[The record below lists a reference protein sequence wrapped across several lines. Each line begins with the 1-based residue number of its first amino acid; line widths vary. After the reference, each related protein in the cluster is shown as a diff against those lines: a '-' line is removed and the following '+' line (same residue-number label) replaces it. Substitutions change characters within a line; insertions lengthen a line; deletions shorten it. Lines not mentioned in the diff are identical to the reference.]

1 MAINAIYCNDG
12 VTTENINFSGQ
23 SIPLGS
29 FITAIEISN
38 PDPLENI
45 NYCLEITSTGQTGPF
60 ILTAT
65 TSAFTSCYDCLVQ
78 NNTIITISSCDSSLS
93 GAFPISAF
101 GYIPI
106 VDEVIYAQITINDR
120 GDFSAYTTCFKIN
133 EVLQVSARA
142 YVDDFEPT
150 FSIIDQIIHSNFSL
164 ENGCNECL
172 NGFSAGTE
180 STICVVCCPCTT
192 GATITSVSAPH
203 PTWTNG
209 QGQAVIQLNAITLG
223 GPNGL
228 NN

>member
-1 MAINAIYCNDG
+1 MAANVIFCNDG
-12 VTTENINFSGQ
+12 VTTENVDFSGQ

-29 FITAIEISN
+29 FITGVEEFLS
-38 PDPLENI
+38 DPLDNI

-78 NNTIITISSCDSSLS
+78 NNTIVEFVDCATNSVGLQIELSQLGYLPIEGAVFNMTVTGGRNSGTTSGCFYITDIVQYSTNAFNGLVDLS
-93 GAFPISAF
+93 
-101 GYIPI
+101 
-106 VDEVIYAQITINDR
+106 T
-120 GDFSAYTTCFKIN
+120 
-133 EVLQVSARA
+133 
-142 YVDDFEPT
+142 
-150 FSIIDQIIHSNFSL
+150 IDQIIHSNFSL

-192 GATITSVSAPH
+192 GETVTSVSAPH

>member
-1 MAINAIYCNDG
+1 MANVIFCNDG
-12 VTTENINFSGQ
+12 VTTENVDFSGQ

-29 FITAIEISN
+29 FITATDQPPAS
-38 PDPLENI
+38 DVT
-45 NYCLEITSTGQTGPF
+45 NYCLQITGGNETTG
-60 ILTAT
+60 LTAT

-78 NNTIITISSCDSSLS
+78 NNTVVSFTDCVTSSGYTINLS
-93 GAFPISAF
+93 QL

-106 VDEVIYAQITINDR
+106 IGSVFNMTIT
-120 GDFSAYTTCFKIN
+120 S
-133 EVLQVSARA
+133 VSGRTSG
-142 YVDDFEPT
+142 T
-150 FSIIDQIIHSNFSL
+150 FSGCFYITEILQYSTDEYNDLIENLFTIDELLFSNYSL

-192 GATITSVSAPH
+192 GETVTSVSAPH

-209 QGQAVIQLNAITLG
+209 QGQAIVQLNAITLG